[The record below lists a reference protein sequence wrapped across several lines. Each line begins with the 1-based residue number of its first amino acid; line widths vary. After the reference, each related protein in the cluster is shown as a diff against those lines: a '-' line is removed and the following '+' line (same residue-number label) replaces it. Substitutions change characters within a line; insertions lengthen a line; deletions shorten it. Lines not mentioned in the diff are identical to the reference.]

1 MSTTTEVV
9 AYQQS
14 SLATRASYAQT
25 LSMASDLIPRGL
37 FDRQTG
43 RPSPA
48 KILLVM
54 ETGAM
59 LGLAPMAAIAGIDVI
74 EGKAAISP
82 RVALGLFRSA
92 GHKVKIVEEGTVETG
107 DLKVTV
113 TLTRKDDPE
122 NPIDASFTPQ
132 QALRAGLVDSYAQ
145 DQQTGLWVLRARSD
159 KGKVLPWEAYTED
172 LCLWRATGRLG
183 RRGGQDVLMGIGYI
197 PEELEALVNED
208 GVRVPADKEA
218 EDALIAEF
226 KAFTDKADMGVL
238 WHREHP
244 MKVTSDLFT
253 DRVKAEFDAHLST
266 LTIDSRPPKPGA
278 PGQTGEQTLDSQ
290 SGINPD
296 GSVDAE
302 VVEDDEAPGTV
313 TPPAAAKPADRVTAP
328 PVETD
333 EEEWERKERAAAD
346 EAFDAEQRAKPS
358 GLDFTAMDN

>member
-1 MSTTTEVV
+1 MTTTEVV

-14 SLATRASYAQT
+14 TLSTRANYART
-25 LSMASDLIPRGL
+25 LADASDLIPRGL

-132 QALRAGLVDSYAQ
+132 QALRAGLVDSYAL
-145 DQQTGLWVLRARSD
+145 DQQTGLWVLRARSQ
-159 KGKVLPWEAYTED
+159 KGEVKPWEAYTED
-172 LCLWRATGRLG
+172 MCLWRATGRLG

-197 PEELEALVNED
+197 PEELEVLVDED
-208 GVRVPADKEA
+208 GVRQPDDKAA
-218 EDALIAEF
+218 EDAIIAEF
-226 KAFTDKADMGVL
+226 KQFTDKAEMSML

-244 MKVTSDLFT
+244 MMIASDAYT
-253 DRVKAEFDAHLST
+253 DRVDAEFKGHLST

-278 PGQTGEQTLDSQ
+278 PGQTGEPTLDQ
-290 SGINPD
+290 QPGINPD
-296 GSVDAE
+296 GSVDAD
-302 VVEDDEAPGTV
+302 VVDDDEAPATV
-313 TPPAAAKPADRVTAP
+313 TPPADPKPADHVTAP
-328 PVETD
+328 TVEID
-333 EEEWERKERAAAD
+333 QEEWDRRERAAAD
-346 EAFDAEQRAKPS
+346 EAYDNEHRTAQA
-358 GLDFTAMDN
+358 GIDFTAMGD